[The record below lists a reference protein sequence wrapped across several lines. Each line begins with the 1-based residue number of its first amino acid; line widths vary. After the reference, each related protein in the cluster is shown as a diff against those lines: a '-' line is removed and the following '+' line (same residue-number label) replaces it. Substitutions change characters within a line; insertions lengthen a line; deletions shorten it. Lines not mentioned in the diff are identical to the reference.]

1 MKCLYVTLPAD
12 FAEIDCYIE
21 KYSISNFNLIGTCGS
36 VLRGKKC
43 R

>member
-12 FAEIDCYIE
+12 FAEIDFYIE
-21 KYSISNFNLIGTCGS
+21 KYSISNVILIGGY
-36 VLRGKKC
+36 RGTLLAPKY